1 MNNNNLFMRFEL
13 LFWNVIIR
21 SLSSSR
27 ILRTSVQK
35 IYAVTHSLEAASIV
49 LLIVFTGL
57 AGLVSG
63 YMFYY
68 VTVSLR

>member
-1 MNNNNLFMRFEL
+1 
-13 LFWNVIIR
+13 
-21 SLSSSR
+21 
-27 ILRTSVQK
+27 LRK
-35 IYAVTHSLEAASIV
+35 LYDLTHNIETASIA

-68 VTVSLR
+68 VTVSMR

>member
-1 MNNNNLFMRFEL
+1 MNNNNIFVRFEL
-13 LFWNVIIR
+13 LFWNIVIR
-21 SLSSSR
+21 TLSNSGLMR
-27 ILRTSVQK
+27 NFLRK
-35 IYAVTHSLEAASIV
+35 LYDLTHNIETASIA

-68 VTVSLR
+68 VTVSMR

>member
-1 MNNNNLFMRFEL
+1 MNNNNIFVRFEL
-13 LFWNVIIR
+13 LFWNIVIR
-21 SLSSSR
+21 TLSNSGLMR
-27 ILRTSVQK
+27 NFLRKV
-35 IYAVTHSLEAASIV
+35 YDLTHNVETASIA

-68 VTVSLR
+68 VTVSMR